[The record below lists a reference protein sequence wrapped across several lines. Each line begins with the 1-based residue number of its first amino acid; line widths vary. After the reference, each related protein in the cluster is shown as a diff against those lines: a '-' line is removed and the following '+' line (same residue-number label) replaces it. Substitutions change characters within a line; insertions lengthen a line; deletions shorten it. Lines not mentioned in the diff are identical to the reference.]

1 MTEQPQ
7 VGDKAPDFTL
17 PAAGSKDVS
26 LKSLR
31 GRKVV
36 IFFYPKADTPGCTK
50 ESIDFNRLRADF
62 EKAGTTVLGVSG
74 DQLRA
79 NEKFRGKYDLDLP
92 LASDTSH
99 AMLNAYG
106 VWGEKSFMGRKYQ
119 GITRATFLIG
129 ADGRVA
135 RIWPK
140 VKVEGHAEEVL
151 EAARAL

>member
-1 MTEQPQ
+1 MTGPLQ

-17 PAAGSKDVS
+17 PATGGGDIS

-79 NEKFRGKYDLDLP
+79 NEKFRGKYDLTLP

-99 AMLNAYG
+99 AMLNAYR

-119 GITRATFLIG
+119 GITRTTFLIG

-135 RIWPK
+135 RVWPK
-140 VKVEGHAEEVL
+140 VKVEGHAEDVL